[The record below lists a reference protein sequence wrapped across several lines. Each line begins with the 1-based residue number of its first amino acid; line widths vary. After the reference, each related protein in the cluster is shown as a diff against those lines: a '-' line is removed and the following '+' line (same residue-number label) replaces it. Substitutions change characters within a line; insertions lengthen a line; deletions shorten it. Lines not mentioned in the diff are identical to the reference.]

1 MSEVSYEG
9 CKDFRMRTVISLLTG
24 RPVRIAQIRPRA
36 IKAGLSDAEV
46 SFLRLIDQITGGA
59 TISIGDRRKNIVFV
73 FVNEFLRFN
82 EDFFFCSRHAG
93 FLEACASHW
102 RLFHLRGAFQPRPR
116 LLPGAASVNRAV
128 LQSASRC
135 DASWRLQQQHRSID

>member
-46 SFLRLIDQITGGA
+46 SFLRLIDQITSGT
-59 TISIGDRRKNIVFV
+59 TISIGERRKNILFIFV
-73 FVNEFLRFN
+73 YEFLRFS
-82 EDFFFCSRHAG
+82 EDLFCSRHAG

-116 LLPGAASVNRAV
+116 LLPGAASVTRAV

-135 DASWRLQQQHRSID
+135 DASWRLQQQHRPIH